1 MWFVYAITFA
11 LTSSLGTILAKKVMR
26 NVDEKMFLMVSSFFS
41 LPLLFLLILIFY
53 QIPKVDTIFI
63 VSLLVSTMIGVAAAL
78 LAYKAIRESEISLI
92 SPISA
97 FNPVFTSVI
106 SFIVLREA
114 VGTKGVAGI
123 LLIVFG
129 AYLLQIS
136 KFKEGIFKPIQS
148 LLTHKGV
155 QLSLGAYFI
164 WSITPVFEKT
174 AIYHTNPSV
183 PPFASLIGGLMAIP
197 VYAFLV
203 RKDIKKVFRGV
214 KNNFKY
220 FLLIGFLGA
229 IGQAVAF
236 TAFSLT
242 NLGYATA
249 VFKLSMIFTVI
260 FGWLFFK
267 EQNIKERLLGS
278 LVMLLGVILLVT

>member
-1 MWFVYAITFA
+1 MWFVFAITFA
-11 LTSSLGTILAKKVMR
+11 LTSSLGTILSKKVMQGINER
-26 NVDEKMFLMVSSFFS
+26 MFLLISSFFT
-41 LPLLFLLILIFY
+41 LPLTFLIILIFY
-53 QIPKVDTIFI
+53 QIPEVDLIFLI
-63 VSLLVSTMIGVAAAL
+63 SLLVSTAIGVVAAL
-78 LAYKAIRESEISLI
+78 LVYKAIRESEISLI

-106 SFIVLREA
+106 SFIVLREII
-114 VGTKGVAGI
+114 GIKGVAGI

-136 KFKEGIFKPIQS
+136 KFKEGILKPIQS
-148 LLTHKGV
+148 LFTHKGV
-155 QLSLGAYFI
+155 QMSLAAYFI

-174 AIYHTNPSV
+174 AIHHTNPNV
-183 PPFASLIGGLMAIP
+183 PPFASLVGGLMAIP
-197 VYAFLV
+197 IYTLIV
-203 RKDIKKVFRGV
+203 RKDIKKVFKGV
-214 KNNFKY
+214 KDNFKT
-220 FLLIGFLGA
+220 FLIIGLLGA
-229 IGQAVAF
+229 IGQTVAF
-236 TAFSLT
+236 MAFSLT